1 MLLYFLIYLQ
11 NISSTSPKN
20 TNFTGK
26 IVDLDDAKAE
36 NIPIL
41 KVLRND
47 TDERQCHGTV
57 IDGVAVDLEI
67 TGRPAVIASMVK
79 PLRDPQGQCTSRALQ
94 ISTEKPL
101 ENVEKNVHGK
111 IRKNVGRK
119 PLKRSSKNDQ
129 DKLALQQAS
138 RILRDEGINEIIVP
152 FDVEEPKGSGR
163 RATAQFARLILVSA
177 FIYQFQR
184 PILHVGDRRFVL
196 AIHEDLMNT
205 LGILS
210 GLGIG
215 NTLKIAPKGVELL
228 RLLPTQAPNME
239 DSIKSANVMTSHKLH
254 ELTTI
259 PERTVTDHLADLY
272 EAGVVSR
279 QKMKAPGSPFV
290 YWTDPE
296 ISKLVNT
303 NTSEDVSAKE
313 LLGRFQQ
320 ESGSP
325 KYDPIYSFDSVKG
338 SISSFFEEL
347 SEEEEDISVNLGLI
361 SNDELNVSPEE
372 HYLKAWGTGLK
383 IEAEHSIKFR
393 E

>member
-1 MLLYFLIYLQ
+1 
-11 NISSTSPKN
+11 
-20 TNFTGK
+20 
-26 IVDLDDAKAE
+26 
-36 NIPIL
+36 
-41 KVLRND
+41 
-47 TDERQCHGTV
+47 
-57 IDGVAVDLEI
+57 
-67 TGRPAVIASMVK
+67 
-79 PLRDPQGQCTSRALQ
+79 
-94 ISTEKPL
+94 
-101 ENVEKNVHGK
+101 
-111 IRKNVGRK
+111 
-119 PLKRSSKNDQ
+119 
-129 DKLALQQAS
+129 
-138 RILRDEGINEIIVP
+138 
-152 FDVEEPKGSGR
+152 
-163 RATAQFARLILVSA
+163 
-177 FIYQFQR
+177 
-184 PILHVGDRRFVL
+184 
-196 AIHEDLMNT
+196 
-205 LGILS
+205 
-210 GLGIG
+210 
-215 NTLKIAPKGVELL
+215 
-228 RLLPTQAPNME
+228 ME